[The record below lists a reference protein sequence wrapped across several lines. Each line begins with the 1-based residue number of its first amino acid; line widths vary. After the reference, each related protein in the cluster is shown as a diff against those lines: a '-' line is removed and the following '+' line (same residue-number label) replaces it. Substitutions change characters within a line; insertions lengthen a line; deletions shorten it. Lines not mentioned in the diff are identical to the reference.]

1 MMMSPPLQLEPFA
14 GIGTCA
20 SRSVVSGFSKSAP
33 TKPSSRV
40 CAADLAVKQLLQQK
54 STPLSASSVA
64 SASRPLQSVDVNIPR
79 SGIQPTTNTSSTTVT
94 PTSSPKVGSRRIS
107 TKKVRSSSSSSSSA
121 LHSIA
126 RTNKLGSTIDATA
139 SVTLKGERISI
150 KVPQKLPTPLLKPN
164 SSPYEDLVAH
174 LSRHHFF
181 QEAQQLEQQRLTPDF
196 YLTQYLETAHL
207 GKSSLYHQTETFL
220 NANKQ
225 LLLSKVVPGQALPET
240 IPVDITEWVNMAQ
253 RTPTHLLA
261 VHSDRE
267 AATLYCVHGLVLAL
281 QCVSIPV
288 LPGVKESQE
297 GGRVVEHMPTVA
309 LKVPSVQHFNTIVR
323 WLYSQST
330 TSLLHELLPLQHIVT
345 YLTCKQLSSKPPSST
360 TTIPTLSSADILSA
374 MSTMSTRHFL
384 ERLQHIQA
392 VWKNGVA
399 LGILS
404 WSFWSTLD
412 HAWNLTIRAMIACPS
427 TRRRTAVSLK
437 HVTDDER
444 VARDNELTE
453 KFQSTKIE

>member
-1 MMMSPPLQLEPFA
+1 MMMAPSFQPEPLT
-14 GIGTCA
+14 GIGSSS
-20 SRSVVSGFSKSAP
+20 SRSVGGGFSKGAQ

-40 CAADLAVKQLLQQK
+40 CATDLAVKQLLQRR
-54 STPLSASSVA
+54 STSTSASSVA
-64 SASRPLQSVDVNIPR
+64 SASRPLQSVDINIPK
-79 SGIQPTTNTSSTTVT
+79 SGIRSSTTSSRTVT
-94 PTSSPKVGSRRIS
+94 PTSSPKLESRRNP

-126 RTNKLGSTIDATA
+126 RTNKLGSIIGSTA

-181 QEAQQLEQQRLTPDF
+181 QEAQQLEQQRVTPDY
-196 YLTQYLETAHL
+196 YLTQYLETARL
-207 GKSSLYHQTETFL
+207 GKSSLYHQTEIFL

-225 LLLSKVVPGQALPET
+225 FFLSKVVPGQSLPET
-240 IPVDITEWVNMAQ
+240 IPVDVTEWVNMAQ

-281 QCVSIPV
+281 QCVSIPF

-297 GGRVVEHMPTVA
+297 GGRVVSHMPTVA
-309 LKVPSVQHFNTIVR
+309 LRVPSVQHFNTIVR

-330 TSLLHELLPLQHIVT
+330 TSLLHELLPFQHIVT
-345 YLTCKQLSSKPPSST
+345 YLTRKQLSSTPPSST
-360 TTIPTLSSADILSA
+360 TPHLSSADILSA
-374 MSTMSTRHFL
+374 MSTLSTRHFL
-384 ERLQHIQA
+384 QRLQHIQA

-399 LGILS
+399 LGIVS

-412 HAWNLTIRAMIACPS
+412 HAWNLTIRAMIASPA
-427 TRRRTAVSLK
+427 TNRRTAVSLK
-437 HVTDDER
+437 HVTDDEG
-444 VARDNELTE
+444 VAKDNELTE